1 MKTLIPLPSA
11 AKHMPALC
19 LLLVTLAACEGAKAQ
34 DTTDKSDLDI
44 QQAVAEWQEVKPAIE
59 RLTQMEADLHHL
71 FAEISRSANPGSTPA
86 QESAEAKPSSQ
97 PASTNTHC
105 PNTRNIYKKSLA
117 LASFPRMQP
126 TSSNPG
132 ALHQVELH
140 LPMLLGANLHNR
152 HKMLTPL
159 QLQRGL
165 TSADQ
170 HGETVAAAQTQQL
183 AQKNRV
189 QFVISGQVNDMSME
203 FPNTLSS
210 PTHYS
215 RFINGVHN
223 LLHINTRLDKRSRV
237 FSFYLEVRD
246 GITGQRIYNNQYSTF
261 GHWKPEPGTQV
272 GFASARFWQTDYGK
286 QVQHLV
292 AKASDDLAQV
302 IDCQPYMARVDT
314 RPGQNLLVVHS
325 GANNGLRTGDA
336 LELYQLVQEP
346 TTGGYQ
352 QYDTRLIKRDA
363 QVYLTE
369 TYPSH
374 SVAQFADD
382 LLMTGQYVVRA
393 P

>member
-1 MKTLIPLPSA
+1 
-11 AKHMPALC
+11 
-19 LLLVTLAACEGAKAQ
+19 
-34 DTTDKSDLDI
+34 
-44 QQAVAEWQEVKPAIE
+44 
-59 RLTQMEADLHHL
+59 
-71 FAEISRSANPGSTPA
+71 
-86 QESAEAKPSSQ
+86 
-97 PASTNTHC
+97 
-105 PNTRNIYKKSLA
+105 
-117 LASFPRMQP
+117 
-126 TSSNPG
+126 
-132 ALHQVELH
+132 
-140 LPMLLGANLHNR
+140 
-152 HKMLTPL
+152 
-159 QLQRGL
+159 
-165 TSADQ
+165 
-170 HGETVAAAQTQQL
+170 
-183 AQKNRV
+183 
-189 QFVISGQVNDMSME
+189 ISGQVNDMSME